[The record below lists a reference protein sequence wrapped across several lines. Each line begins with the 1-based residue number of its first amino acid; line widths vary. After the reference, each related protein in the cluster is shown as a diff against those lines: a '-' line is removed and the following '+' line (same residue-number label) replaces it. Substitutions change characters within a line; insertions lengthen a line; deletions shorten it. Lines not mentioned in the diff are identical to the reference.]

1 MNNIEDRL
9 RQAFR
14 ADADTIRDV
23 RSLTGYEP
31 VVPLAK
37 HRLSRITRI
46 VVPLAAAATVAAA
59 AIAVAAVPKQ
69 QPRHPATGPAAV
81 GLPRFAVIT
90 GNPHSSLPRFRYAIE
105 TKRVTTGSVIARLA
119 QLPGDRTPMA
129 IAAFG
134 APGRFV
140 VAARAGQACA
150 TWFYQFRLTSTGH
163 ITDVRPL
170 AVPKVAGFLTT
181 ASSQPMAASSDGPIV
196 ATATASCRQ
205 LVHHHLVYQIQAIN
219 VATRKVTTWTL
230 SGTAANLG
238 PAGLAVAANGRSI
251 GLVTP
256 DGDRPGI
263 SKLTGWTVPADS
275 PSGPIARHWH
285 KVVDYQWQ
293 PEMRV
298 ALSPNGDTMITS
310 ELFTQ
315 PNGHAMLDVEQFSTK
330 SGLGEPAPQVFKT
343 FVYPL
348 TFSLDHSGRYLM
360 VGRGRNLKHGPL
372 ESFVLDLDSKSQPAL
387 TKIPNLLTS
396 AGQSIAW

>member
-37 HRLSRITRI
+37 HRLSRVTRI

-69 QPRHPATGPAAV
+69 QPTHPASGPSAA
-81 GLPRFAVIT
+81 GLPRFVVLT
-90 GNPHSSLPRFRYAIE
+90 GNPHASLPRFRYAIE
-105 TKRVTTGSVIARLA
+105 TKQVATGNVVSRLA
-119 QLPGDRTPMA
+119 QLPRDQVPAA
-129 IAAFG
+129 ISAFG

-140 VAARAGQACA
+140 VTARAQQTCA
-150 TWFYQFRLTSTGH
+150 TWLYQFRLTSTGH

-170 AVPKVAGFLTT
+170 AVPKVAGFLDTT
-181 ASSQPMAASSDGPIV
+181 QLQPMGASSSGPIV
-196 ATATASCRQ
+196 AIATRSCHPTRS
-205 LVHHHLVYQIQAIN
+205 LRYKIHVIN

-230 SGTAANLG
+230 SGTAEQIG
-238 PAGLAVAANGRSI
+238 PAGLTASADGRLI

-285 KVVDYQWQ
+285 KVVDYQSQ

-330 SGLGEPAPQVFKT
+330 SGLGEPAPRVFKT

-372 ESFVLDLDSKSQPAL
+372 ETFVLDLASKSQPAL
-387 TKIPNLLTS
+387 TKIPNLVTS
-396 AGQSIAW
+396 TGVSIAW